1 MTTDE
6 KWTLYGR
13 EGMSAVRIAERE
25 APTSYTVEKSW
36 TKHPHTHHNFQGWAV
51 RLTADDG
58 STSIVRYCK
67 TATEAYRL
75 VEEWSR

>member
-1 MTTDE
+1 MT
-6 KWTLYGR
+6 
-13 EGMSAVRIAERE
+13 
-25 APTSYTVEKSW
+25 YTVEKSW

-75 VEEWSR
+75 AEEWSR